1 MRTWNLGKRHVFGWN
16 PEKKL
21 QPTASAKYGNGLTHG
36 QGMNYEIY
44 LQRAILQ
51 FFILRPD
58 PSMDERSKAQKAHM
72 WWGAR
77 TFFTRKWLSTLHST
91 LVTARAAHLVP
102 QLQWALHPRI
112 FFMMKEYQS
121 TAHTNNDIGATIVA
135 STSNVFL
142 TRPMGLLDPWGKTKW
157 HKPNFKQMKPAFEGK
172 QFLLF
177 CSATRQSLEQ
187 ARKFI
192 IRVTHGRP
200 NCRGHGPWFPFWPW
214 AQTRTSMTCP
224 HPPFQQA
231 SQRYAQNYWIDWLTQ
246 SAPKTWA
253 LLCPVAVWL
262 CTFASIGVGLLLP
275 KGGSGPNM
283 ERNWR
288 LGVAFLKIQLMSM
301 HEIGYSN
308 GFLKG
313 KQWMEASAKFVCNR
327 PKNRGH
333 YIAEPCPFIAP
344 ALCLSTAG
352 SVFSCIQEGHQHEL
366 QQTNHLVK

>member
-1 MRTWNLGKRHVFGWN
+1 MDKEWIMKSTCKEQSCNSTRPFNRWKVKSTKSTHVMRCPYIFHSKMTLYIAQHPSHCAGRAFGSSV
-16 PEKKL
+16 
-21 QPTASAKYGNGLTHG
+21 AV
-36 QGMNYEIY
+36 
-44 LQRAILQ
+44 
-51 FFILRPD
+51 
-58 PSMDERSKAQKAHM
+58 
-72 WWGAR
+72 
-77 TFFTRKWLSTLHST
+77 RKSTLHPRFFSWWKNIKVLRTPTMT
-91 LVTARAAHLVP
+91 LVQPLLHLH
-102 QLQWALHPRI
+102 QTFSSQDQWVFWTVGEKL
-112 FFMMKEYQS
+112 
-121 TAHTNNDIGATIVA
+121 NDISPISIKWNPLLKGNSSFCFVQRH
-135 STSNVFL
+135 SNPLSRQESFSLELRMADPTAEV
-142 TRPMGLLDPWGKTKW
+142 MGLD
-157 HKPNFKQMKPAFEGK
+157 FRFD
-172 QFLLF
+172 
-177 CSATRQSLEQ
+177 
-187 ARKFI
+187 
-192 IRVTHGRP
+192 
-200 NCRGHGPWFPFWPW
+200 HGPKQELWHVH
-214 AQTRTSMTCP
+214 TRLSSK
-224 HPPFQQA
+224 PPKNMHKTTG
-231 SQRYAQNYWIDWLTQ
+231 SSNWVTQ

-327 PKNRGH
+327 PKKRCH